1 MTNLKKGQ
9 TSRLTLE
16 KIGNQTITIIG
27 RINSIDTSAT
37 ETKQGN
43 LFKITAKASVSKRD
57 SQILKYG
64 LQGQVTSVIAKKSFF
79 HYYKDKLLNN
89 VE

>member
-9 TSRLTLE
+9 TTRLTLE
-16 KIGNQTITIIG
+16 KIGKQSITIIG
-27 RINSIDTSAT
+27 NINKIDTSAT

-43 LFKITAKASVSKRD
+43 LFKVTAKAKISKSNGRV
-57 SQILKYG
+57 IKYG
-64 LQGQVTSVIAKKSFF
+64 LQGRVTIVIAKKSFF
-79 HYYKDKLLNN
+79 DYYKDKLLNN